1 MNTNKINMKD
11 VYEFLEERQSKV
23 ISEKFASIE
32 EEIKNMR
39 REVVEDITSKVG
51 GLEEVA
57 NKFKEIHEIVSEIS
71 SNLAFTYG
79 DLNQVLRIAGNLSNV
94 EVLEDN
100 IIDTIYDTDEIKQKQ
115 EYRRNVEDEIK
126 NEFGKLKEMVKSCS
140 TVEQAVRNLEK
151 IGFDVS
157 SLKPE
162 EEQELAFNVNK
173 DLLGL

>member
-11 VYEFLEERQSKV
+11 VYEFLEERQAKA
-23 ISEKFASIE
+23 INEKFNSIE
-32 EEIKNMR
+32 EEIENMR

-71 SNLAFTYG
+71 SHLAFTYG
-79 DLNQVLRIAGNLSNV
+79 DLNQVLRVAGNLSN
-94 EVLEDN
+94 LETLERN
-100 IIDTIYDTDEIKQKQ
+100 IIDATYDNDEIKQKQ
-115 EYRRNVEDEIK
+115 VYRRNIEDEIK
-126 NEFGKLKEMVKSCS
+126 NEFAKLKEMVKNCS

-151 IGFDVS
+151 IGFDVT

-162 EEQELAFNVNK
+162 EKQEFNFNK

>member
-23 ISEKFASIE
+23 INEKFNSIE

-79 DLNQVLRIAGNLSNV
+79 DLNQVLRAAGNLSN
-94 EVLEDN
+94 LETLEEN
-100 IIDTIYDTDEIKQKQ
+100 IIDATYDNDEIKQKQ
-115 EYRRNVEDEIK
+115 AYRRNVEDEIK
-126 NEFGKLKEMVKSCS
+126 NEFGKLKEMVKNCS
-140 TVEQAVRNLEK
+140 TVEEAVNNLEK
-151 IGFDVS
+151 IGFDVT

-162 EEQELAFNVNK
+162 EEKQEFNFNK

>member
-11 VYEFLEERQSKV
+11 VYEFLEERQ
-23 ISEKFASIE
+23 EKAINAKFNSIE

-39 REVVEDITSKVG
+39 REVVEDITSKAG
-51 GLEEVA
+51 GLKEVA

-79 DLNQVLRIAGNLSNV
+79 DLNQVLRIAGNLSN
-94 EVLEDN
+94 LETLEEN
-100 IIDTIYDTDEIKQKQ
+100 IVDSIYDTDEIKQKQ
-115 EYRRNVEDEIK
+115 EYRRNVEEEIK
-126 NEFGKLKEMVKSCS
+126 NEFGKLKEMVKNCS
-140 TVEQAVRNLEK
+140 TVEEAVNNLEK
-151 IGFDVS
+151 IGFDVT

-162 EEQELAFNVNK
+162 EKQEFNFNK

>member
-23 ISEKFASIE
+23 ISEKFDSIE

-39 REVVEDITSKVG
+39 REVVEDITSKAG

-79 DLNQVLRIAGNLSNV
+79 DLDQVLRITGNLSNV

-115 EYRRNVEDEIK
+115 EYRRNVEDEIR

>member
-1 MNTNKINMKD
+1 MNTKVNMKD
-11 VYEFLEERQSKV
+11 VYEFLEERQAKV
-23 ISEKFASIE
+23 INEKFNSIE

-71 SNLAFTYG
+71 SHLAFTYG
-79 DLNQVLRIAGNLSNV
+79 DLNQVLRAAGNLSN
-94 EVLEDN
+94 LETLEEN
-100 IIDTIYDTDEIKQKQ
+100 IIDATYDNDEIKQKQ
-115 EYRRNVEDEIK
+115 EYRRNIEVEVK
-126 NEFGKLKEMVKSCS
+126 NEFAKLKEMVKNCS
-140 TVEQAVRNLEK
+140 TVEEAVNNLEK
-151 IGFDVS
+151 IGFDVT

-162 EEQELAFNVNK
+162 EKQEFNFNK

>member
-1 MNTNKINMKD
+1 MNTNKVNMKD

-39 REVVEDITSKVG
+39 REVVEDITSKAG

-57 NKFKEIHEIVSEIS
+57 NKFKEIHEIISEIS

-79 DLNQVLRIAGNLSNV
+79 DLNQVLRITGNLSNS
-94 EVLEDN
+94 ETLEDN
-100 IIDTIYDTDEIKQKQ
+100 IIDSIYDTDEIKQKQ
-115 EYRRNVEDEIK
+115 AYRRNVEDEIK
-126 NEFGKLKEMVKSCS
+126 NEFEKLKEMVKNCS
-140 TVEQAVRNLEK
+140 TVEQAVHNLEK
-151 IGFDVS
+151 IGFDVT

-162 EEQELAFNVNK
+162 EKEEFAFNK